1 MSEDD
6 AYAAAGVEA
15 AQAAAAKPESSKRP
29 PARPVMPFPWL
40 FNSEEDGVAV
50 TASSEG
56 PSGHSTPPAAA
67 STSDKDEE
75 VHQRA
80 VLDLILRQFL
90 FHLVIAA
97 VCEGDPLVTTGAP
110 AADPDVDLV
119 TPPAGLPPSRQVQ
132 HFTDSLSPFELA
144 CKAHE
149 FFSEELPRRPTDA
162 RSLPPVDFF
171 LSSKAGSRL
180 SMLMTIFISHL
191 CDSDR
196 ENTSAYYSRWD
207 PWRIP
212 ARWYGQEPSAPP
224 SP

>member
-1 MSEDD
+1 M
-6 AYAAAGVEA
+6 
-15 AQAAAAKPESSKRP
+15 
-29 PARPVMPFPWL
+29 
-40 FNSEEDGVAV
+40 AV

-75 VHQRA
+75 AHQRA

-110 AADPDVDLV
+110 ADPAAARDLV

-132 HFTDSLSPFELA
+132 HFTDSLGPFELA

-149 FFSEELPRRPTDA
+149 FFSEELPRRPADA

-171 LSSKAGSRL
+171 LSPRASSRL

-191 CDSDR
+191 CDGDR
-196 ENTSAYYSRWD
+196 EETPASYSRWD
-207 PWRIP
+207 PWKIP
-212 ARWYGQEPSAPP
+212 ARWYGQEPSPAPP